1 MKTPC
6 FVVLTFLLVIG
17 VGLLLSAAP
26 ISAARAAEEKSDAKA
41 EAKQDEKADAKT
53 DEKKDENDDKDKEE
67 EEDKVVA
74 TEHTATIQG
83 KEIKYTATAGKLAMK
98 SDDGKTKA
106 HVFFIA
112 YTKNGVEDL
121 GKRPISFAFN
131 GGPGS
136 SSVWLHLGMLGP
148 KRVKLPD
155 DAQPLAP
162 PYELV
167 NNPYS
172 LLDITDLVFID
183 PVSTGFSRPAKGE
196 DKGQFHGYQQDLE
209 SIGQFIHEYL
219 SKYGRWR
226 SPKFLIG
233 ESYGGL
239 RAAGLSGHLLERY
252 NIALSG
258 IVMIS
263 PAINFSTIAF
273 GTGNDLPYLLFL
285 PSYTATAWYHKA
297 LPGDLQALPLKDV
310 YAQAVEFANGEYAL
324 ALMKGNALEDAERS
338 AVAEKLARLT
348 GLSREYVEGA
358 KLRVPMWRYAKE
370 LLRDRSRTIG
380 RYDSRFTGIDA
391 DDVGENAEYD
401 PSEAAIFGPFTATIN
416 DYLRNELKFE
426 DDRVYEILTGSV
438 QPWKYDRFGFGPPD
452 ASDALRK
459 TMAEVPFMKL
469 FVAEG
474 YYDLATPPA
483 TNDYSVGH
491 MRLPKELKPNVTVK
505 MYEGGHMMYIYEPS
519 MEQLRKDLVEF
530 FESALQAKRAGAA
543 QGG

>member
-1 MKTPC
+1 MTMHR
-6 FVVLTFLLVIG
+6 LLNWFLIVALVAG
-17 VGLLLSAAP
+17 WLSPTMAV
-26 ISAARAAEEKSDAKA
+26 AAEEKAEKKVAASAEKKVDDADKSDDAK
-41 EAKQDEKADAKT
+41 KDDAKEG
-53 DEKKDENDDKDKEE
+53 D
-67 EEDKVVA
+67 EDKIVT

-83 KEIKYTATAGKLAMK
+83 QEIKYTATAGKLAMK

-106 HVFFIA
+106 NVFFIA

-121 GKRPISFAFN
+121 GKRPITFAFN

-148 KRVKLPD
+148 KRIKLPD
-155 DAQPLAP
+155 DAKPLAP
-162 PYELV
+162 PYELA
-167 NNPYS
+167 NNPHS
-172 LLDITDLVFID
+172 LLDLTDLVFID

-196 DKGQFHGYQQDLE
+196 DKGQFHGYREDLT

-239 RAAGLSGHLLERY
+239 RAAGLSGHLLDRY
-252 NIALSG
+252 NIALNG

-263 PAINFSTIAF
+263 PAINFATIAF
-273 GTGNDLPYLLFL
+273 SSGNDLPYLLFL

-297 LPGDLQALPLKDV
+297 LPADLQALPLKDV
-310 YAQAVEFANGEYAL
+310 YQQAVEFANNEYAL
-324 ALMKGNALEDAERS
+324 ALMKGNALDGPERA

-348 GLSREYVEGA
+348 GLSKEYVEGA
-358 KLRVPMWRYAKE
+358 KLRIPMWRYAKE

-391 DDVGENAEYD
+391 DDSGEASEYD
-401 PSEAAIFGPFTATIN
+401 PSQAAIFGPFTATIN

-426 DDRVYEILTGSV
+426 DDRVYEILTGNV
-438 QPWKYDRFGFGPPD
+438 QPWKYNPTSVNSPD
-452 ASDALRK
+452 ASDTLRQ

-469 FVAEG
+469 FVAQG
-474 YYDLATPPA
+474 YDDLATPPA
-483 TNDYSVGH
+483 TVDYSLNH
-491 MRLPKELKPNVTVK
+491 MRLPAELQSNVTVRL
-505 MYEGGHMMYIYEPS
+505 YEGGHMMYIFEPS
-519 MEQLRKDLVEF
+519 MIQLRKDLEKF
-530 FESALQAKRAGAA
+530 FESALETKSAGEASD
-543 QGG
+543 G

>member
-1 MKTPC
+1 MRIYRSL
-6 FVVLTFLLVIG
+6 VWLLLVVMG
-17 VGLLLSAAP
+17 AGALPFTAP
-26 ISAARAAEEKSDAKA
+26 VARAFAAEEKSETKKDASEKETSA
-41 EAKQDEKADAKT
+41 DDKNDTKHGETAKQD
-53 DEKKDENDDKDKEE
+53 E
-67 EEDKVVA
+67 EEDKVVT
-74 TEHTATIQG
+74 TEHVATIQG
-83 KEIKYTATAGKLAMK
+83 QKVEYTATAGKLGMK

-106 HVFFIA
+106 HIFFIA
-112 YTKNGVEDL
+112 YTKSGVEDL
-121 GKRPISFAFN
+121 GKRSITFAFN

-155 DAQPLAP
+155 DAKPLAP
-162 PYELV
+162 PYELA
-167 NNPYS
+167 NNHHS

-183 PVSTGFSRPAKGE
+183 PVSTGFSRPAEGE
-196 DKGQFHGYQQDLE
+196 DKGQFHGYREDLH
-209 SIGQFIHEYL
+209 SVGQFIHEYL

-226 SPKFLIG
+226 SPKFLVG

-239 RAAGLSGHLLERY
+239 RAAGLSGYLLDRY

-273 GTGNDLPYLLFL
+273 SSGNDLPCLLFL

-297 LPGDLQALPLKDV
+297 LPADLQALPLKDV
-310 YAQAVEFANGEYAL
+310 YKQAVEFAGGQYAL
-324 ALMKGNALEDAERS
+324 ALMKGNSLSPAERS

-348 GLSREYVEGA
+348 GLSKEYVEDA
-358 KLRVPMWRYAKE
+358 KLRIDMSRFAKE
-370 LLRDRSRTIG
+370 LLRDRSRTVG

-391 DDVGENAEYD
+391 DDAGETSEYD
-401 PSEAAIFGPFTATIN
+401 PSQAAIFGPFTATIN

-426 DDRVYEILTGSV
+426 DDRVYEILTGKV
-438 QPWKYDRFGFGPPD
+438 QPWKYDRFGVNSPD
-452 ASDALRK
+452 ASDTLRQ

-474 YYDLATPPA
+474 YFDLATPPA
-483 TNDYSVGH
+483 TNDYSVNH
-491 MRLPKELKPNVTVK
+491 MRLPPELRSNVTVR

-519 MEQLRKDLVEF
+519 MVRLRKDLVKF
-530 FESALQAKRAGAA
+530 YKSALETKPVGKAKDG
-543 QGG
+543 